1 MAINWKQLQGWLL
14 YGAIAGGILGL
25 VLPFIIGL
33 IVGQTGVTGI
43 TFATYN
49 VRQELTGFAANGN
62 VFASWVASM
71 VGISLP
77 GGAIW
82 AVVITAIG
90 LGVAMA
96 LVRFV
101 VGLVGLELGKNKH
114 MIIALL
120 SAAVIGAVVSGNVS
134 AGLPA
139 FQVGPMLI
147 FAATGWLVS
156 YLMAEVYKMLRM
168 ALPQ

>member
-1 MAINWKQLQGWLL
+1 MATNFKQLEGWLI

-25 VLPFIIGL
+25 ILPFIIGL
-33 IVGQTGVTGI
+33 IVGQTGITGI

-49 VRQELTGFAANGN
+49 VRAELTSFAANGN
-62 VFASWVASM
+62 IFASWVASM
-71 VGISLP
+71 VGIALP

-82 AVVITAIG
+82 AVVITALG

-96 LVRFV
+96 LVRFI
-101 VGLVGLELGKNKH
+101 VGLLGLELGKNKH
-114 MIIALL
+114 MIMALL
-120 SAAVIGAVVSGNVS
+120 ASAVIGAVVSGNVS

-139 FQVGPMLI
+139 FQFGPILV

-156 YLMAEVYKMLRM
+156 YLMAEVYKLLKMG
-168 ALPQ
+168 LPQ